1 MNGAF
6 APCSGGSM
14 PEEWPPEPG
23 IGVLRREAMGAFA
36 HEIRTPLTS
45 LRMVIELARRGAD
58 AEGALLL
65 DRELAEMLLAS
76 VDDLQVLADKLQ
88 EMSRLE
94 RGKVQL
100 APGPCDLRAV
110 VAAAGEMLGGQPTM
124 ELVEPVPALEGPWD
138 AARLVRALAGIALSV
153 NRMGD
158 GSGTVRLVPRLDG
171 VSVWLEFSS
180 GEPRGEVRPVAADAG
195 FSYFWGRQLVV
206 TMGGSVHCE
215 RRERFARVAVMLPL
229 GVAGGGGGGEQ
240 R

>member
-1 MNGAF
+1 
-6 APCSGGSM
+6 M

-23 IGVLRREAMGAFA
+23 TEVLRREAMGAFA

-45 LRMVIELARRGAD
+45 IRMVIELARRGAD
-58 AEGALLL
+58 ADGGLLL

-76 VDDLQVLADKLQ
+76 VDDLQLLADELQ

-100 APGPCDLRAV
+100 APGPCDLRAA
-110 VAAAGEMLGGQPTM
+110 VAAAGEMLGGQPAM
-124 ELVEPVPALEGPWD
+124 ELAAPVPALEGPWD
-138 AARLVRALAGIALSV
+138 AARLVRALAGIARSV

-171 VSVWLEFSS
+171 VRVRLEFWS

-195 FSYFWGRQLVV
+195 FSYFRGRQLVV

-215 RRERFARVAVMLPL
+215 RRERFARVAVTLPL
-229 GVAGGGGGGEQ
+229 GDAGGGGGGDP